1 MKTSFNKTDY
11 LYLLLFVALF
21 LAISHSFFFQSQ
33 TFYERDSTLLET
45 PVRLHVIQLL
55 KEGNFA
61 LWTDSHGQGQ
71 PFLANMK
78 TAGFYPTTWLYL
90 FLPFFV
96 AFKIHYLIHPIIGW
110 IGMYLLGKS
119 YGFSQKASFL
129 ASSLFF
135 FSGMY
140 LSSFEF
146 YNHIAAIAWMMWALF
161 LARLSRPIKSPTFF
175 FNILVWVLLILA
187 GAPEFII
194 IAGLLVLTQA
204 FITKEA
210 FNSYIFK
217 LFVAVFLAT
226 LISAVQLIPS
236 FEMLSQAE
244 RSPQAEL
251 WPLELIQLNNL
262 TFHGIFGDDRQPGH
276 NLFWGGHLFNTWYPL
291 YYSLYIGFGAL
302 LLSLVSLFRWK
313 DRRIKLWL
321 IVGVLFFLMSC
332 GKYSPFFFIYQ
343 HIPVLSSIRFPVKFF
358 IGSIFCLSLMA
369 GYGLDW
375 LRENDLPSAFK
386 KVLATFSILSLLGY
400 MAFKGKIISVLSQ
413 LFVMENPGLKQA
425 LYGSILY
432 GLIILAFYA
441 VYFIVLDKFN
451 RGRASFIAVLI
462 AICLIDPV
470 YHNRYV
476 NPTVDESFFQPPSI
490 LGDIKPPVGLYR
502 GETLPF
508 VLGIEETP
516 KLRIMSFYR
525 QTLYPYSGLPYGVRY
540 IFNPDFMATY
550 PYKQEELTKS
560 IKSLKREDQLKILKY
575 LGCQYYIGNKPLF
588 SLEASK
594 KIEAEGFTQY
604 LEKIADGP
612 ARPTVVYD
620 FVEAETDQQR
630 LDIFIGLEFDP
641 QRTAIIGKS
650 MRISEKL
657 GGELKES
664 TANNSSLEVLEEKAG
679 YGRYKINLP
688 IVGLALFPGNWAR
701 GWKAWID
708 GKRVDVFEANL
719 FSKAVVVP
727 AGDHLIMLKYWPD
740 SFILGSIISLASLFS
755 VIVVWAYFYAK
766 KKRHG

>member
-1 MKTSFNKTDY
+1 F
-11 LYLLLFVALF
+11 
-21 LAISHSFFFQSQ
+21 HSFFFQSQ

-45 PVRLHVIQLL
+45 PVRLHGIQLL

-78 TAGFYPTTWLYL
+78 TAAFYPTTWLYL

-161 LARLSRPIKSPTFF
+161 LARLSRPIKSSTFL
-175 FNILVWVLLILA
+175 FNILVWALLILS

-194 IAGLLVLTQA
+194 IAGILVLTQA
-204 FITKEA
+204 FITGERFK
-210 FNSYIFK
+210 SYILK
-217 LFVAVFLAT
+217 LFAAFFLAA
-226 LISAVQLIPS
+226 LICAVQLIPS

-244 RSPQAEL
+244 RSPQSVL

-302 LLSLVSLFRWK
+302 LLSLVSLFRLK

-400 MAFKGKIISVLSQ
+400 MVFKGKIISVLSQ

-470 YHNRYV
+470 YHNRYI
-476 NPTVDESFFQPPSI
+476 NPTVEESFFQPPAI
-490 LGDIKPPVGLYR
+490 LNEIKTPVSLYR
-502 GETLPF
+502 GEMLPF
-508 VLGIEETP
+508 VLGVEETP

-525 QTLYPYSGLPYGVRY
+525 QTLFPYSGLPYGVRY
-540 IFNPDFMATY
+540 VFNPGFMATY
-550 PYKQEELTKS
+550 PHKQEELTKS
-560 IKSLKREDQLKILKY
+560 IKSLKQGEQIKILKY
-575 LGCQYYIGNKPLF
+575 LGCQYYIGNKPFF
-588 SLEASK
+588 SMEKSK
-594 KIEAEGFTQY
+594 KIVAEGFTQY
-604 LEKIADGP
+604 LEKIADEP

-620 FVEAETDQQR
+620 FVRAETEQER
-630 LDIFIGLEFDP
+630 LDIFTSAEFDP
-641 QRTAIIGKS
+641 QKTVIIGQGIKLP
-650 MRISEKL
+650 EKI
-657 GGELKES
+657 GEEIHGAQRKDY
-664 TANNSSLEVLEEKAG
+664 SLDILEEKAG

-688 IVGLALFPGNWAR
+688 AAGLAIFPSNWAK

-719 FSKAVVVP
+719 FSKGLAVP
-727 AGDHLIMLKYWPD
+727 PGEHLVRLRYWPD
-740 SFILGSIISLASLFS
+740 SFILGCIIGLLSLFS
-755 VIVVWAYFYAK
+755 VIVVWSYFYAK
-766 KKRHG
+766 KKIHG

>member
-21 LAISHSFFFQSQ
+21 LAIFHSFFFQSQ

-55 KEGNFA
+55 EEGNFA

-71 PFLANMK
+71 PLLANMK
-78 TAGFYPTTWLYL
+78 TAVFYPSTWLYL

-161 LARLSRPIKSPTFF
+161 LARLSRPIKSSTFL
-175 FNILVWVLLILA
+175 FNILVWALLILS

-194 IAGLLVLTQA
+194 IAGILVLTQA
-204 FITKEA
+204 FITGERFK
-210 FNSYIFK
+210 SYILK
-217 LFVAVFLAT
+217 LFAAFFLAA
-226 LISAVQLIPS
+226 LICAVQLIPS

-244 RSPQAEL
+244 RSPQSVL

-302 LLSLVSLFRWK
+302 LLSLVSLFRLK

-400 MAFKGKIISVLSQ
+400 MVFKGKIISVLSQ

-470 YHNRYV
+470 YHNRYI
-476 NPTVDESFFQPPSI
+476 NPTVEESFFQPPAI
-490 LGDIKPPVGLYR
+490 LNEIKTPVSLYR
-502 GETLPF
+502 GEMLPF
-508 VLGIEETP
+508 VLGVEETP

-525 QTLYPYSGLPYGVRY
+525 QTLFPYSGLPYGVRY
-540 IFNPDFMATY
+540 VFNPGFMATY
-550 PYKQEELTKS
+550 PHKQEELTKS
-560 IKSLKREDQLKILKY
+560 IKSLKQGEQIKILKY
-575 LGCQYYIGNKPLF
+575 LGCQYYIGNKPFF
-588 SLEASK
+588 SMEKSK
-594 KIEAEGFTQY
+594 KIVAEGFTQY
-604 LEKIADGP
+604 LEKIADEP

-620 FVEAETDQQR
+620 FVRAETEQER
-630 LDIFIGLEFDP
+630 LDIFTSAEFDP
-641 QRTAIIGKS
+641 QKTVIIGQGIKLP
-650 MRISEKL
+650 EKI
-657 GGELKES
+657 GEEIHGAQRKDY
-664 TANNSSLEVLEEKAG
+664 SLDILEEKAG

-688 IVGLALFPGNWAR
+688 AAGLAIFPSNWAK

-719 FSKAVVVP
+719 FSKGLAVP
-727 AGDHLIMLKYWPD
+727 PGEHLVRLRYWPD
-740 SFILGSIISLASLFS
+740 SFILGCIIGLLSLFS
-755 VIVVWAYFYAK
+755 VIVVWSYFYAK
-766 KKRHG
+766 KKIHG